1 MSRLI
6 RFYSFLLFTIVVSTP
21 FLGPTLIKHGIP
33 QSVLMLVG
41 IGCGYLLWYL
51 VSKQDESDENRA

>member
-6 RFYSFLLFTIVVSTP
+6 RFYSFLLVGIVAVTP

-33 QSVLMLVG
+33 LSVLVVVG
-41 IGCGYLLWYL
+41 LGCGYLLGYL
-51 VSKQDESDENRA
+51 VSKQADSDEVRA